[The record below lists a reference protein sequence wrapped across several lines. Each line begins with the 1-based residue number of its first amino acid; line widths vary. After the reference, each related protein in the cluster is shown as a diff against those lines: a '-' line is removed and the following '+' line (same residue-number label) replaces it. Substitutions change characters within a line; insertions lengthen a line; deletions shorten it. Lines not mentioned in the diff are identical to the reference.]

1 MKKKIFIIIGVIIA
15 VIVLGIAYMM
25 VSDLKQEKKL
35 KEEMEYI
42 DELVNKEDFDS
53 SEVNSI
59 LARNVTKNDYQVVE
73 KAYKSYLKDSF
84 DIIVNIK
91 NILDDERLTENLSFE
106 NYKKDGPD
114 FIETKKYLT
123 ETKTKLEE
131 YKLKYTELFNQENV
145 MSYINDKGLDT
156 YYIDLYKNEIVGD
169 IEKEKNDK
177 TVENSLND
185 VIDVLNTTEEIIDFL
200 IKNKGKWSLKNDG
213 IVFDSD
219 SLLNEYETL
228 VSKL

>member
-1 MKKKIFIIIGVIIA
+1 MKR
-15 VIVLGIAYMM
+15 VIVKGPALKLNGKWCYDKDTAIVSEDVYEKNKKYLDVVEEISDKKERTITIM
-25 VSDLKQEKKL
+25 VKDETINLKELKQEL
-35 KEEMEYI
+35 
-42 DELVNKEDFDS
+42 ELYV
-53 SEVNSI
+53 
-59 LARNVTKNDYQVVE
+59 
-73 KAYKSYLKDSF
+73 
-84 DIIVNIK
+84 
-91 NILDDERLTENLSFE
+91 E

-145 MSYINDKGLDT
+145 MSYINDKGLDS

-200 IKNKGKWSLKNDG
+200 IKNKGKWSLENDG

>member
-35 KEEMEYI
+35 KEEMGYI

-114 FIETKKYLT
+114 FIETKKYL
-123 ETKTKLEE
+123 KE

-145 MSYINDKGLDT
+145 MSYINDKGLDS

-200 IKNKGKWSLKNDG
+200 IKNKGKWSLENDG